1 MKQFLYDC
9 KLNILLLFKLERDI
23 INVTIVYKI
32 IKIMKELKRVWLR
45 TVFSREKK
53 QLSDEIWIRQ
63 VWNNKNP
70 LHVMK
75 LLLDTRG
82 VRSWYKLE
90 KELEE

>member
-1 MKQFLYDC
+1 
-9 KLNILLLFKLERDI
+9 
-23 INVTIVYKI
+23 
-32 IKIMKELKRVWLR
+32 MKELKRVWLH

-75 LLLDTRG
+75 LLQDTCG
-82 VRSWYKLE
+82 VKSWYKLE
-90 KELEE
+90 NLEEWAIKKSYWIIATTEFGYL